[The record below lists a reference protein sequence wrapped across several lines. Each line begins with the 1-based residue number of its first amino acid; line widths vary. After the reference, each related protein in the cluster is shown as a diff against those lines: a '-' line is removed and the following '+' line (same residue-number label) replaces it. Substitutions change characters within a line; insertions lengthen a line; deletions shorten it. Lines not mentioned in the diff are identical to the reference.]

1 MYTSPTS
8 PNFSNAARRSSSRS
22 SYDTLSIFTD
32 TKFEMSGLFPRG
44 RASSPSS
51 PSRVARAPSRAVR
64 RLSPSPAFASPVAS
78 PVAFAS
84 SAPSFARASSSSPF
98 DIAQPRVAVSRVGI
112 APRRI
117 HPAFVSSQTIESR
130 PRVRTSRTA
139 RSSGRLRAAGR
150 RARPDA
156 RARAR
161 RARRRRRGD
170 ARRANETPMNAATR
184 DDARR
189 RAETRAETRRRREG
203 AID

>member
-8 PNFSNAARRSSSRS
+8 PNFSNASRRSSSRS

-98 DIAQPRVAVSRVGI
+98 DIAQPRVAVSRV
-112 APRRI
+112 AN
-117 HPAFVSSQTIESR
+117 
-130 PRVRTSRTA
+130 RTA
-139 RSSGRLRAAGR
+139 PHPSIVRVIANYRIPSSCAHLAHRAIVRPFASRGATRATR
-150 RARPDA
+150 RARA
-156 RARAR
+156 SATSASTTTRR
-161 RARRRRRGD
+161 RATRERDADERR
-170 ARRANETPMNAATR
+170 
-184 DDARR
+184 DARR
-189 RAETRAETRRRREG
+189 RATTRGDASGDATTTRRR
-203 AID
+203 D